1 MAEPKQPEKLEYA
14 DPHLDDDKGVQ
25 RYYREPPELEQLLGI
40 AGMVAMVLIVL
51 AVLALYLVRNGI
63 GH

>member
-1 MAEPKQPEKLEYA
+1 MAEPKQPEKLDYA

-40 AGMVAMVLIVL
+40 AGMVVMVLLVLVVL
-51 AVLALYLVRNGI
+51 AVYLLRGGI
-63 GH
+63 GR